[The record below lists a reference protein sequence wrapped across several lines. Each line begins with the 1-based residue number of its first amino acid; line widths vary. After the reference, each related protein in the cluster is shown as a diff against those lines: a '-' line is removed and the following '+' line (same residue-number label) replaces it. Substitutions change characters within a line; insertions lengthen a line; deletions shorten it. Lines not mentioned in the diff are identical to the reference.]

1 MRAAA
6 ARANNGGMV
15 KITAAEPELRLACAQ
30 CGRPL
35 PHDDRELAR
44 WKHGYLAGELDEVS
58 QGILLCPA
66 CAADDRFGEFDAGVA
81 D

>member
-1 MRAAA
+1 MRPGPG
-6 ARANNGGMV
+6 RGNNQGMV
-15 KITAAEPELRLACAQ
+15 KIAPTEPKLQLACAQ

-58 QGILLCPA
+58 QGILLCPV

>member
-1 MRAAA
+1 MGRGP
-6 ARANNGGMV
+6 ARANNDAVV
-15 KITAAEPELRLACAQ
+15 KIAPTAPELKLACAQ

-35 PHDDRELAR
+35 PHDDREIAR
-44 WKHGYLAGELDEVS
+44 WKHGYLAGEFDEVS

-66 CAADDRFGEFDAGVA
+66 CAAEDAFGEFDAGVA